1 LILIKAF
8 PANDS
13 LDPEF
18 LHDAEYLLMIDTKS
32 VQTQQLRLNSPVS
45 VSPVAKLIDV
55 ANFFFRFF
63 IFVRF
68 VLPGKIPVVAASGDP
83 QILTQVLDAM
93 TITQLI
99 YHLKL

>member
-1 LILIKAF
+1 
-8 PANDS
+8 
-13 LDPEF
+13 
-18 LHDAEYLLMIDTKS
+18 MIDTKS

-63 IFVRF
+63 ILVRF